1 MRMLFRTGICFAAL
15 AAAALGTAQAQ
26 QTGGSKQNSGNKPS
40 TDTAQTNSTNG
51 QRKDGQVV
59 HQDFGQVKASRPDTL
74 AVAPPAPSGQGGSAG
89 SNGAA
94 NSKAKVRQEFGPTQA
109 NKRND
114 ALVQDTLVQAGSSSN
129 GGKPKS
135 DAKAQSPK

>member
-15 AAAALGTAQAQ
+15 AAAALGAAQAQ
-26 QTGGSKQNSGNKPS
+26 QTGGNKQNSGNKPS

-74 AVAPPAPSGQGGSAG
+74 TVAAPTPSGQGGSVG
-89 SNGAA
+89 SNGTA
-94 NSKAKVRQEFGPTQA
+94 NAKTKVRQEFGPTQA

-114 ALVQDTLVQAGSSSN
+114 ALVQAGESSN

-135 DAKAQSPK
+135 GSKAQSPK

>member
-15 AAAALGTAQAQ
+15 AGAALGAAQAQ
-26 QTGGSKQNSGNKPS
+26 QTSGSKQNSGNKPS
-40 TDTAQTNSTNG
+40 TDTAQTNSANG

-59 HQDFGQVKASRPDTL
+59 HQDFPRAQASRPDSL
-74 AVAPPAPSGQGGSAG
+74 AVTAPTPSGQGGSAG

-94 NSKAKVRQEFGPTQA
+94 SSKTKFRQEFGPTQA

-114 ALVQDTLVQAGSSSN
+114 ALVQAGSSSN
-129 GGKPKS
+129 GGQPKS
-135 DAKAQSPK
+135 DSKAQSPK